1 MDGGNANRILERHL
15 NNLCGQVGTVGL
27 EELKLEAQLGNM
39 QEFRKDFRKMEEELI
54 NKCME
59 GKVAQTMIHK

>member
-1 MDGGNANRILERHL
+1 MDGGNANRILERYL
-15 NNLCGQVGTVGL
+15 NNLYGQVGTVGL
-27 EELKLEAQLGNM
+27 EELTLEAQLGNM

-59 GKVAQTMIHK
+59 EKVAQTMIHK